1 MSCYNSLPP
10 NPPREWTRVENRCV
24 SNDTTINSS
33 EALLVAMQYK
43 GNILQYKNNSANL
56 TKNQKY
62 SLIGQGKWL
71 LRKKTY
77 ATQSET
83 YTNPNTN
90 LLYRVNGSNINT
102 NNGNQETT
110 EPVSSCKVTPIPET
124 NVLPEVLS
132 NATTTPPVLPPIPP
146 VPVPISSLVN
156 IPLLINNNNG
166 IISNVIKN
174 GGTLSCN
181 QQENPCTGSIIT
193 YPQSNY
199 CYSTTYSDVPYGEIN
214 LLCYTPEIL
223 YYPRKRYT
231 MNNSSDKWPYGS
243 KIIR

>member
-24 SNDTTINSS
+24 SNETTIKPS

-43 GNILQYKNNSANL
+43 GNILQYKKNSASL

-71 LRKKTY
+71 LKRKTY

-83 YTNPNTN
+83 YSNPNTN
-90 LLYRVNGSNINT
+90 SLYRVNGTNIDT
-102 NNGNQETT
+102 NNGNQETSD
-110 EPVSSCKVTPIPET
+110 PVSFCNLIPVSQA
-124 NVLPEVLS
+124 NDLPEVLS
-132 NATTTPPVLPPIPP
+132 NTTTTPPVLPPIPP
-146 VPVPISSLVN
+146 VPAISLAD
-156 IPLLINNNNG
+156 IPLLVNNNNG

-181 QQENPCTGSIIT
+181 QQQNPCTGEIIT
-193 YPQSNY
+193 YPQANY
-199 CYSTTYSDVPYGEIN
+199 CYSTSYSNVPYGTIDF
-214 LLCYTPEIL
+214 LCYKPEIL

-231 MNNSSDKWPYGS
+231 MNNSTNKWPYGS
-243 KIIR
+243 KAIR